1 MKKRLRIANFLKRV
15 AREVKPL
22 IRILQ
27 IINLINQIMEHL
39 DLSIIRDFFTVKW
52 VNHIAIAGATCA
64 VWKPELVPLAV
75 LGSTAPD
82 WLEWVLQAMGRRVR
96 HRTVTHYAAS
106 WLFGLGFGVFVWDY
120 HHALTAF
127 AAGGLSHVF
136 CDSLTV
142 QGVPLGWWSDRRF
155 HLFGGRFRTGQSGEY
170 WFSGAIV
177 LACMAR
183 RKDSY
188 VSG

>member
-1 MKKRLRIANFLKRV
+1 
-15 AREVKPL
+15 
-22 IRILQ
+22 
-27 IINLINQIMEHL
+27 
-39 DLSIIRDFFTVKW
+39 VKW

-64 VWKPELVPLAV
+64 VWRPELVPLAV

-82 WLEWVLQAMGRRVR
+82 WLEWLLQATGRRVR

-177 LACMAR
+177 LACIGVAALTQHWDAGHYSPFFWDWADYYQQGLIDGKEW
-183 RKDSY
+183 KDNRFRWL
-188 VSG
+188 

>member
-1 MKKRLRIANFLKRV
+1 
-15 AREVKPL
+15 
-22 IRILQ
+22 
-27 IINLINQIMEHL
+27 
-39 DLSIIRDFFTVKW
+39 VKW

-64 VWKPELVPLAV
+64 VWRPELVPLAV

-82 WLEWVLQAMGRRVR
+82 WLEWLLQATGRRVR

-142 QGVPLGWWSDRRF
+142 QGVPLGWWYDRRF

-177 LACMAR
+177 LACIGVAALTQHWDASHYSPFFWDWADYYQQGLIDGKEW
-183 RKDSY
+183 KDNRFRWL
-188 VSG
+188 

>member
-1 MKKRLRIANFLKRV
+1 M
-15 AREVKPL
+15 
-22 IRILQ
+22 
-27 IINLINQIMEHL
+27 
-39 DLSIIRDFFTVKW
+39 KW

-64 VWKPELVPLAV
+64 VWKPELVPVAV

-82 WLEWVLQAMGRRVR
+82 WLEWIAHALGRRVR

-106 WLFGLGFGVFVWDY
+106 WLFGLGFGAFVWDY
-120 HHALTAF
+120 HHVITAF

-155 HLFGGRFRTGQSGEY
+155 HLFGGRFRTGQMGEY
-170 WFSGAIV
+170 WFAGGV
-177 LACMAR
+177 VVACVCVAMLTRHWGGGYSPFFYDWADYYQQGLIDGKEW
-183 RKDSY
+183 KDNRFRWL
-188 VSG
+188 

>member
-1 MKKRLRIANFLKRV
+1 M
-15 AREVKPL
+15 
-22 IRILQ
+22 
-27 IINLINQIMEHL
+27 
-39 DLSIIRDFFTVKW
+39 KW

-177 LACMAR
+177 LACIGVAALTKHWDAGHYSPFFWDWADCYQQGLIDGKEW
-183 RKDSY
+183 KDNRFRWL
-188 VSG
+188 